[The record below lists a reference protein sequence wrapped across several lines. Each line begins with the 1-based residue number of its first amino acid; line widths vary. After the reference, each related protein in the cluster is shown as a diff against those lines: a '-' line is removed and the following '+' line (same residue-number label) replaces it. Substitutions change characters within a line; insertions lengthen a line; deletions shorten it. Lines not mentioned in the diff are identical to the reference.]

1 LKSNFINK
9 IIFQKRN
16 LDKSQNISKE
26 MVKKEVLSK
35 LLDEKKA
42 AILRVLFNTPEE
54 MYLKEIAAKSNV
66 SMASSFRILKQ
77 LVALNIIQRK
87 EWKTSIV
94 YSAEKNEKADFLKE
108 LFSDDFDAIKEFLQ
122 SVENL
127 SSIQQ
132 IILHGTRKKDKANIL
147 LIGENIETPKVEETC
162 KQLKDKGFELSFL
175 TLTKTQYEQ
184 MIKMGLYS
192 GEKKVLKG

>member
-1 LKSNFINK
+1 
-9 IIFQKRN
+9 
-16 LDKSQNISKE
+16 

-42 AILRVLFNTPEE
+42 AILRVLLSSQEE

-77 LVALNIIQRK
+77 LVALNIIERK

-94 YSAEKNEKADFLKE
+94 YLAGKNEKADFLKE
-108 LFSDDFDAIKEFLQ
+108 LFLEDFDAIKEFLQ
-122 SVENL
+122 GVEPVGG
-127 SSIQQ
+127 IQQ

-147 LIGENIETPKVEETC
+147 LIGENIETTKVEETC

>member
-1 LKSNFINK
+1 
-9 IIFQKRN
+9 
-16 LDKSQNISKE
+16 

-42 AILRVLFNTPEE
+42 AILRLLLNTQEE
-54 MYLKEIAAKSNV
+54 MYLKEIADKSNV

-77 LVALNIIQRK
+77 LVALNIIQRQ

-94 YSAEKNEKADFLKE
+94 YSAEKNEKTDFLKE
-108 LFSDDFDAIKEFLQ
+108 LFSDDFDGLKEFLQ
-122 SVENL
+122 AVDHFAG
-127 SSIQQ
+127 IQQ

-147 LIGENIETPKVEETC
+147 LIGENIDSLKIEETC
-162 KQLKDKGFELSFL
+162 KGLKDKGFELSFL

-184 MIKMGLYS
+184 MVKMGLYS
-192 GEKKVLKG
+192 GEKKILKGWIHFKEKTLEGTVRFLNDNHHPCR